1 MLPPFFKFRV
11 VVFPL
16 LAAQGMTLAQHVEPP
31 MPAVD
36 GGAEIY
42 SNTLLGP
49 DPYRLLDYPRSDTYV
64 GGIRHDYQ
72 VQSHLD
78 TLTYDGPEPTFYQR
92 NRNWFAPVDTLV
104 GLLAPND
111 AWDFEDNTPEMFSL
125 EADVRGFRP
134 FVRPFSPETSTIKAG
149 PLYLDVLW
157 LGGGVV
163 YSDFS
168 GDRTFKEGDEDG
180 WVGYMDIG
188 VRSLLRIT
196 DNLYMSAVATFMYL
210 PFENRV
216 ALRYGINGQPLFY
229 TRMEYKKKLG
239 NWDLY
244 LYDQFRGNTGFGF
257 NFDTNVPEI
266 DRAGRYVFGFLGDR
280 TDEFFDDRTVILSNI
295 VGGRARRLV
304 FDNQWH
310 FQILAD
316 HTDFWRSFDFE
327 EHNRRDRLVADL
339 GYEGMDIPFAP
350 RFRYQMISTDGFDSI
365 RHQISLRLHGRLTE
379 NVRWTGIIGENFTSG
394 VGADRSRFLWELGLE
409 HTLTAYTRHWIRMGE
424 NFFYNEIAPQTLTG
438 RFIRYGIEQRID
450 SRLSLLAFAQFADR
464 EVLNNEHARERMATG
479 LSVLFRPFDYT
490 RIRGTAMYENTDQRN
505 GTEDT
510 DRWLYRVEVMQA
522 LGYKLD
528 ATVFYQYEERQAQ
541 TNSFTEHVTGMSV
554 RRNF

>member
-16 LAAQGMTLAQHVEPP
+16 LAAQGMTLAQHIEPP
-31 MPAVD
+31 MPVVD

-49 DPYRLLDYPRSDTYV
+49 DPYRLLDYPRADTYV

-111 AWDFEDNTPEMFSL
+111 AWDFEDNTAEMFSL

-134 FVRPFSPETSTIKAG
+134 FARPFSPETSTIKAG

-180 WVGYMDIG
+180 WTGYVDIG

-280 TDEFFDDRTVILSNI
+280 TDEFFDDRAVILSNI

-379 NVRWTGIIGENFTSG
+379 NVRWTGIIGENFVSG
-394 VGADRSRFLWELGLE
+394 VGADNSRFLWELGLE

-464 EVLNNEHARERMATG
+464 EVLNNEHARERMAAG
-479 LSVLFRPFDYT
+479 LSVFFRPFDYT

-505 GTEDT
+505 GMEDA